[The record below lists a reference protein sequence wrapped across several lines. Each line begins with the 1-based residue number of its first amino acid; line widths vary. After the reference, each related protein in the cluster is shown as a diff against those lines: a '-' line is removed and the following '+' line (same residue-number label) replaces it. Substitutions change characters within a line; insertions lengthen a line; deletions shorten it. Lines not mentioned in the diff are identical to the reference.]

1 MQSFQIGFI
10 GPCPHRDRDYSIGS
24 NFWKFYLNRTSFTL
38 GEPVSLVKVFRLFRL
53 EQIVLV
59 FRVRTQYADVQ
70 HIIYWQGQ
78 PVCDALF
85 TEHLMTHWKHYLTF
99 VPIGCIKCDIRIN
112 SSTCNFCLFNLSLF
126 YVGSVAHFT

>member
-53 EQIVLV
+53 EQIVLM

-85 TEHLMTHWKHYLTF
+85 TEHFDDPLEA
-99 VPIGCIKCDIRIN
+99 
-112 SSTCNFCLFNLSLF
+112 LFDLHSNWL
-126 YVGSVAHFT
+126 HQM

>member
-10 GPCPHRDRDYSIGS
+10 GPCDYSIGS

-38 GEPVSLVKVFRLFRL
+38 GEPVSSVKVFRLFRM

-78 PVCDALF
+78 SVCDALF
-85 TEHLMTHWKHYLTF
+85 KEHLMNDWKHYLTF
-99 VPIGCIKCDIRIN
+99 IPIGCIKCDIRIN
-112 SSTCNFCLFNLSLF
+112 SRKFKHMQLLSF
-126 YVGSVAHFT
+126 